1 MFERFI
7 VFLIVFSISVIILAF
22 ILSKFS
28 YGLNCRQQTIYIKVL
43 KLAGSDYG
51 VFVRNLQT
59 NFAKSFCRYFS
70 C

>member
-1 MFERFI
+1 VITIFCDSFSFFGYAMFERFI

-43 KLAGSDYG
+43 
-51 VFVRNLQT
+51 
-59 NFAKSFCRYFS
+59 
-70 C
+70 